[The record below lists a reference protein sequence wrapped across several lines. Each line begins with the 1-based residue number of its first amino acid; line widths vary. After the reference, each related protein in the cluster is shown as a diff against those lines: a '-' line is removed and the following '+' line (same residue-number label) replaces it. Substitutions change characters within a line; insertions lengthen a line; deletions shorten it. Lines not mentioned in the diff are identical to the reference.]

1 VSLNLVTRYVKDRW
15 VSVTVFSFSLFL
27 YCWLI
32 VSIMPT
38 FIGNVEFMKLIEQ
51 YPRELLV
58 FFAPGSDVASIFTP
72 EGFLALE
79 FLSLWWVFIVA
90 GFAIPGATAI
100 VAKEVDE
107 GTVDFLLA
115 QPLKRATLILN
126 RFLALLLC
134 LFVLAAVPILSIYF
148 LGIAYDVELGLGGLI
163 ATGVMGFVFFVSIAS
178 YSLLLSLLLRERSE
192 ANIAS
197 VSLLLVVYLLNAL
210 SELSDS
216 IEKFRFLSFF
226 RYFRPDRTLANGEI
240 PLRDLSVFLAII
252 AVCLVFSFMIFRR
265 KDIRAV

>member
-1 VSLNLVTRYVKDRW
+1 MSLNLVSRYVKDRW
-15 VSVTVFSFSLFL
+15 VSVTIFSFSLFL

-38 FIGNVEFMKLIEQ
+38 FVGNVEFMKLIEQ

-134 LFVLAAVPILSIYF
+134 LFVLAAVPILSIFF
-148 LGIAYDVELGLGGLI
+148 LGIAYDVELGLGGLT
-163 ATGVMGFVFFVSIAS
+163 ATGVMAFVFFVSIAS

-226 RYFRPDRTLANGEI
+226 RYFRPDRTLATGEI
-240 PLRDLSVFLAII
+240 PLRDLSVFVAAI
-252 AVCLVFSFMIFRR
+252 ATSFVLSLIIFQR